1 MPSLRRLRL
10 LLAAG
15 FAALPLT
22 LIGPAVAAHAQSAAA
37 AAARVTLLSSPTCP
51 TGLTAGPTV
60 SPTGGQSFI
69 VCSGRIRSFDGTP
82 LDTDVTIPTAASA
95 TPRPLM
101 VFLHG
106 WGNSKTEWESNTLAG
121 NGATQYDWNNAWF
134 ASEGY
139 VVLNYSARGFHMS
152 CGKDTSGYL
161 YSADTTCSDTTG
173 EESWVHLGDRRW
185 EIHDAQYLAGVLVD
199 AGLADAQRIVAS
211 GGSYGGGQSWDLAL
225 SQDQVVAS
233 TSTDPTNPTLVPWT
247 SPTLHTPMH
256 LVAAAPMYPW
266 TDLADALIQNGRAAD
281 SANGGP
287 ADGDHHTPYGVDKQT
302 YVDGLFLDGG
312 PSAQYSV
319 PGTDS
324 TADLHTWFTAINAGE
339 PYSANPEATA
349 ALSQVA
355 SAFRSPLAMPI
366 PAGTHEVP
374 VFVIQGED
382 DPLFDGF
389 QALDM
394 VNHLHA
400 ADPNYPVTVFLG
412 DVGHSYADNPPD
424 VWVQAHTQGN
434 LWLDSV
440 MSHSTVTSP
449 AMTMTT
455 TRCIT
460 GQTLA
465 TFSAPSYSAL
475 ASSVVHLDSAAG
487 QSTVNSNAPT
497 NEGTNTDPIA
507 NSGCRSMAS
516 SQSDPNEASYTFPVP
531 TGTLVGAPI
540 VNVDAAVTGT
550 SAEVA
555 ARLWEINPTSGTQTL
570 ITRSV
575 YRIEDGSPTGNDHLS
590 FELWPQ
596 AWQFQPGDQ
605 VKLELTQD
613 DSPVWRPDN
622 LASSLTFTNLD
633 LGLPL
638 VANPAAAVAEAP
650 LAPALPVLAVLAV
663 GAVTLRRRRRR
674 TSPRP

>member
-101 VFLHG
+101 
-106 WGNSKTEWESNTLAG
+106 
-121 NGATQYDWNNAWF
+121 
-134 ASEGY
+134 
-139 VVLNYSARGFHMS
+139 
-152 CGKDTSGYL
+152 
-161 YSADTTCSDTTG
+161 
-173 EESWVHLGDRRW
+173 
-185 EIHDAQYLAGVLVD
+185 
-199 AGLADAQRIVAS
+199 
-211 GGSYGGGQSWDLAL
+211 
-225 SQDQVVAS
+225 
-233 TSTDPTNPTLVPWT
+233 
-247 SPTLHTPMH
+247 
-256 LVAAAPMYPW
+256 
-266 TDLADALIQNGRAAD
+266 
-281 SANGGP
+281 
-287 ADGDHHTPYGVDKQT
+287 
-302 YVDGLFLDGG
+302 
-312 PSAQYSV
+312 
-319 PGTDS
+319 
-324 TADLHTWFTAINAGE
+324 
-339 PYSANPEATA
+339 
-349 ALSQVA
+349 
-355 SAFRSPLAMPI
+355 
-366 PAGTHEVP
+366 
-374 VFVIQGED
+374 
-382 DPLFDGF
+382 
-389 QALDM
+389 
-394 VNHLHA
+394 
-400 ADPNYPVTVFLG
+400 
-412 DVGHSYADNPPD
+412 
-424 VWVQAHTQGN
+424 
-434 LWLDSV
+434 
-440 MSHSTVTSP
+440 
-449 AMTMTT
+449 
-455 TRCIT
+455 
-460 GQTLA
+460 
-465 TFSAPSYSAL
+465 
-475 ASSVVHLDSAAG
+475 AG

-633 LGLPL
+633 LRLPL

-674 TSPRP
+674 ASALN